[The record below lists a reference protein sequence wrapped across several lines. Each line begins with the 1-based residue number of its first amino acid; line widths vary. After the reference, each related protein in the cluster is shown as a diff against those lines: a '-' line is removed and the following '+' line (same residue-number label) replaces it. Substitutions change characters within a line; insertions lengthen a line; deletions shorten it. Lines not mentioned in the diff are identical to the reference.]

1 MEAIKDIR
9 IRAFRATDDPET
21 CMRYIQG
28 HRKVLSIY
36 GIENITSN
44 TDDWLYNPSIF
55 VIVVES
61 VDGEKLYGGARVQAV
76 DGITPL
82 PLEEATGTMDSKIYE
97 VVRDYA
103 RTGVAEASGLW
114 NSREVAGLGIG
125 SLFPSRCAI
134 VILKQLGIST
144 LLTLSSPA
152 TVRFNQWLGLR
163 PLVEVGNDGTF
174 YYPKLD
180 LIATA
185 CVMENAATLEDAHMR
200 EREKLQYLRSNLQC
214 TVLEKSPFKNLF
226 VNVHYNLVITSADK
240 KEFHIEYDFED
251 IKNKHIKEQVKN

>member
-1 MEAIKDIR
+1 MEEIKDIR
-9 IRAFRATDDPET
+9 IRAFRATDEPET
-21 CMRYIQG
+21 CRRYIQG

-61 VDGEKLYGGARVQAV
+61 ADGEKLYGGARVQAV

-82 PLEEATGTMDSKIYE
+82 PLEEATGDMDSKVYE
-97 VVRDYA
+97 VVSKFA
-103 RTGVAEASGLW
+103 RNGVAEASGLW

-163 PLVEVGNDGTF
+163 TLTEVGNNGTF

-185 CVMENAATLEDAHMR
+185 CVMENAETLEDAHPR
-200 EREKLQYLRSNLQC
+200 EREKLHYLRSNLQC
-214 TVLEKSPFKNLF
+214 DIVEKSPFKNLF
-226 VNVHYNLVITSADK
+226 VNVHYDLRVASANK
-240 KEFHIEYDFED
+240 NEFKIHYDFED
-251 IKNKHIKEQVKN
+251 IKKKHIKDKVKP